1 MLPQAIN
8 AFASW
13 QKQKRTMTQ
22 QPIYQGQDFYAP
34 RFEIKLRGQNLA
46 HAVIHDVRE
55 VQYTDNIERF
65 DFFEF
70 VLNDWDPVRRVPK
83 YSSPYD
89 ESGQP
94 QQLEDGSSV
103 PLFEPGALVELR
115 MGYYGAE
122 DPALMMTGQIISI
135 TPNFPASGDPSMRV
149 RAVNLL
155 YTLQRGQMNQAYF
168 EMTNSEIAQAI
179 ASELDIAIEIPPGQ
193 IQDESINDYLMI
205 SNEYPI
211 TFLLRLARRQGYD
224 LYVKIPSDGG
234 DPQLYFGRTPT
245 HQITY
250 EIEWG
255 RSLIQFTP
263 TVKVKGQ
270 VAEVVVR
277 GWNPL
282 GSGGDRAITGRATW
296 ADIGYAAPDRQLLA
310 AVDSALAQTYEEIV
324 DEPLQDEQQ
333 ANERARSIL
342 QGLANDLITGQGS
355 TIGLPHLRAG
365 RVIALKGLGVR
376 YSGRY
381 FIKEST
387 HRIGA
392 NGYVTEFTARLG
404 GVP

>member
-1 MLPQAIN
+1 MA
-8 AFASW
+8 
-13 QKQKRTMTQ
+13 Q
-22 QPIYQGQDFYAP
+22 QPIYQNQDFYAP
-34 RFEIKLRGQNLA
+34 RFEIKLRGQNLN
-46 HAVIHDVRE
+46 HAVIRDVRE

-94 QQLEDGSSV
+94 QQLEDGSTV
-103 PLFEPGALVELR
+103 PMFEPGALVELR
-115 MGYYGAE
+115 VGYYGPE
-122 DPALMMTGQIISI
+122 DPTLMMTGQIVSI

-155 YTLQRGQMNQAYF
+155 YTLQRGQVNQVF
-168 EMTNSEIAQAI
+168 LEMTNSEIAETI
-179 ASELDIAIEIPPGQ
+179 ASELDIAVEIPPGQ
-193 IQDESINDYLMI
+193 KQDESINEYVMI

-224 LYVKIPSDGG
+224 LYVKLSDDSG
-234 DPQLYFGRTPT
+234 DPVLYFGRTPT

-270 VAEVVVR
+270 VAKVIVR
-277 GWNPL
+277 GWNPRAA
-282 GSGGDRAITGRATW
+282 GDERAITGEATW
-296 ADIGYAAPDRQLLA
+296 ADLGYEVPDPQMLS
-310 AVDSALAQTYEEIV
+310 AVDSALAQTHEEIV
-324 DEPLQDEQQ
+324 DEPLESKEQ
-333 ANERARSIL
+333 ADERARSIL

-355 TIGLPHLRAG
+355 TIGLPHLRTG
-365 RVIALKGLGVR
+365 RTIVLKGLGTR

-387 HRIGA
+387 HRISA
-392 NGYVTEFTARLG
+392 NGYQTEFSARLG
-404 GVP
+404 GVL